1 MRFITAVAFA
11 ATASFVAAQD
21 KCDAQNIVDTCVQGY
36 QGRIDD
42 CNKNGNDFIC
52 LCDVYRDVLVCYN
65 NCPDSLEKPPVQNTV
80 TSYCGAAEP
89 LRAAASSSMA
99 SVASVAATQS
109 HAAASATSA
118 MTSATGTGSESESAP
133 SATASSFE
141 GAGSSFGVPAG
152 AAIVAMFAG
161 LL

>member
-1 MRFITAVAFA
+1 MQI
-11 ATASFVAAQD
+11 S
-21 KCDAQNIVDTCVQGY
+21 
-36 QGRIDD
+36 
-42 CNKNGNDFIC
+42 NK
-52 LCDVYRDVLVCYN
+52 LL
-65 NCPDSLEKPPVQNTV
+65 PDSLEKPPVQNTV

-109 HAAASATSA
+109 RAVASATSA
-118 MTSATGTGSESESAP
+118 MTSATGTGTESEA
-133 SATASSFE
+133 SATPSSFA
-141 GAGSSFGVPAG
+141 GAGSNLGVPAG